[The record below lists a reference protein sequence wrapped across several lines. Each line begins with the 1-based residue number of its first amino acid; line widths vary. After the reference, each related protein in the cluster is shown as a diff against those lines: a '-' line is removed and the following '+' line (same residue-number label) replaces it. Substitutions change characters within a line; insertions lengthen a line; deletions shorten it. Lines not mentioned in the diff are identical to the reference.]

1 MVNAMWQQYVTLA
14 GIELVLV
21 GAYACR
27 DIYFL

>member
-14 GIELVLV
+14 GIVLVFV

>member
-1 MVNAMWQQYVTLA
+1 MWQQYLMLA
-14 GIELVLV
+14 VIVLVFV